1 MKHIDLP
8 IKDIDNDKL
17 NFLPFAQKVAKGIK
31 NYKQNETFI
40 ISIEGKWG
48 SGKTSLMNLIEN
60 EIKDDVEI
68 MHFNPWL
75 LTDIRQVIN
84 LFFDELIKVLCYGS
98 FKVKWN
104 EALSLLENNLDKD
117 VIKYK
122 FENLFFNELYIHIDR
137 WNRNGNVQ
145 FAYIKN

>member
-1 MKHIDLP
+1 MQYLDLP
-8 IKDIDNDKL
+8 IEDKEKDKL
-17 NFLPFAQKVAKGIK
+17 NFSPFAQKVAKGIK

-84 LFFDELIKVLCYGS
+84 LFFDELIKVLSYGS
-98 FKVKWN
+98 FKVKLN
-104 EALSLLENNLDKD
+104 ENIKKDIKTLANITTPNKYINKLSL
-117 VIKYK
+117 
-122 FENLFFNELYIHIDR
+122 F
-137 WNRNGNVQ
+137 
-145 FAYIKN
+145 

>member
-1 MKHIDLP
+1 MQYLDLP
-8 IKDIDNDKL
+8 IEYKEKDKL
-17 NFLPFAQKVAKGIK
+17 NFSPFAQKVAKGIK

-84 LFFDELIKVLCYGS
+84 LFFDELIKVLSYGS
-98 FKVKWN
+98 FKVKLN
-104 EALSLLENNLDKD
+104 ENIKKDIKTLANITTPNKYINKLSL
-117 VIKYK
+117 
-122 FENLFFNELYIHIDR
+122 F
-137 WNRNGNVQ
+137 
-145 FAYIKN
+145 